1 MKLTI
6 RSIFSAGLLAGFVIL
21 PLPRVS
27 AASPLEVARQLNEA
41 FVQVADDVSG
51 AVVVISVS
59 KKMERPTGDG
69 GNPIFDLIPE
79 LRRRFEGRRQQPQRF
94 EVPTSEGSG
103 VVISEDG
110 YILTNAHVVED
121 ADKINVRFKDR
132 RTYPATVRGFDKQ
145 SDIAVIKVDVK
156 GLKAAKL
163 GDSGRARVGEMVVA
177 IGAPFELDYT
187 VTFGHISAKGRR
199 VFSDFVMMD
208 QDFLQTDAAINPG
221 NSGGPL
227 VNLNSEVIGINTL
240 IRGMNTG
247 IGFAVPIS
255 LARQVA
261 DRLIADGKFTR
272 AWLGVGIRSLS
283 EFNEFKDMAG
293 DVKEGVVI
301 SSIEKSG
308 PASKSELK
316 PGDIVVAVDGHSVAS
331 AQDLKN
337 EVRTKEIGKS
347 VALDVVRDGKK
358 LKIKV
363 EPGEFPEDREK
374 QVASARSP
382 GTSSGLGLKVK
393 ALTPDLA
400 EQFGLDKASGVVVV
414 EVDQGS
420 PAETKGIQP
429 GDIITRVN
437 RRPVATLKDFKDAI
451 KDADL
456 KKGVAISLVGEDGHR
471 FEILKES
478 GE

>member
-1 MKLTI
+1 MKPNN
-6 RSIFSAGLLAGFVIL
+6 RSLLSAALLAAFVTFAT
-21 PLPRVS
+21 PRAS
-27 AASPLEVARQLNEA
+27 AASPLDVARQLNEA

-51 AVVVISVS
+51 AVVVISVA
-59 KKMERPTGDG
+59 KKFEHPQVDG
-69 GNPIFDLIPE
+69 SNPLLDLIPE
-79 LRRRFEGRRQQPQRF
+79 LRRRFEGRKSPPQRF
-94 EVPTSEGSG
+94 EVPSSEGSG

-121 ADKINVRFKDR
+121 AEKITVRLKDR

-145 SDIAVIKVDVK
+145 SDIAVIKVDAK
-156 GLKAAKL
+156 GLKPAKM
-163 GDSGRARVGEMVVA
+163 GDSNRARVGEMVVA

-272 AWLGVGIRSLS
+272 VWLGVGIRSLS
-283 EFNEFKDMAG
+283 EFNDFKDMAG

-301 SSIEKSG
+301 SSIEKDG
-308 PASKSELK
+308 PASKSDLK
-316 PGDIVVAVDGHSVAS
+316 PGDIVVSVDGRSVAS

-337 EVRTKEIGKS
+337 EIRVKELGKQ
-347 VALDVVRDGKK
+347 VTLDVVRDGKK

-363 EPGEFPEDREK
+363 APGEFPDDREK

-400 EQFGLDKASGVVVV
+400 EQFGLEKSSGVVVV
-414 EVDQGS
+414 EVDPGS
-420 PAETKGIQP
+420 PAERKGIQP
-429 GDIITRVN
+429 GDVITRVN
-437 RRPVATLKDFKDAI
+437 RRPIATLKDFKDAI

-456 KKGVAISLVGEDGHR
+456 KKGVAISLVGEEGHR
-471 FEILKES
+471 FEIIKDS